1 MLVFRP
7 FQWEICHNTLQQS
20 WITIKNQHFHTKK
33 SDLGPVHLDQ
43 ISDKLD
49 YLSCPS
55 GQNFF
60 FHFFSFGQAT
70 SSLGKWN
77 WHLLNFFSF
86 TFIIAQCVLILLGF
100 IIVKLQCVP
109 FLTSKKTFNEHAGIV
124 NIIPFVFFLSFE
136 NTSRIVNKGIKIVRV
151 KQELFCTLYSLQMV
165 KICVIQFQKL

>member
-20 WITIKNQHFHTKK
+20 WITIKNQHFHPKK

-55 GQNFF
+55 GQKFF

-86 TFIIAQCVLILLGF
+86 TFILAQCDYLCNLGAYNLKRICMHYISGSGTVGYFSMNILSSDF
-100 IIVKLQCVP
+100 
-109 FLTSKKTFNEHAGIV
+109 
-124 NIIPFVFFLSFE
+124 IPFVLNISTKYVLKYFWDNFA
-136 NTSRIVNKGIKIVRV
+136 
-151 KQELFCTLYSLQMV
+151 
-165 KICVIQFQKL
+165 